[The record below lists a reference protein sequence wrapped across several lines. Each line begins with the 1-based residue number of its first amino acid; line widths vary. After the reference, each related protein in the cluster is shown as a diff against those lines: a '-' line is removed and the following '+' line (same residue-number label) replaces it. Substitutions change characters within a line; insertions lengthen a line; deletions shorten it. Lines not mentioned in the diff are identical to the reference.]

1 MSGSGSSSS
10 ASKNKFDGTVD
21 IGSIKEIRPG
31 KSSKDFT
38 KWSEESNNVKAARCF
53 VVFYG
58 NEFNLKTLSG
68 MPTPSIF
75 SVGSLKDLALCRKTS
90 SSPRLLLP
98 GLH

>member
-75 SVGSLKDLALCRKTS
+75 SVGSLKDLALCRKN
-90 SSPRLLLP
+90 L
-98 GLH
+98 